1 MPARLTVHIILHTY
15 HVLVYPSSIVIN
27 LEDKSTGNET
37 FSVGFARYLN
47 VVHDVNMPPDQFHHC
62 VVIISMTLAA
72 ILCSTLL
79 IVTMT
84 FERFYSIIM
93 PHRAASFNTVNRAKT
108 IILSIILFSIIFNIP
123 QLFTS
128 TNFGQLCV
136 SFGTGSER
144 TEVKIYYW
152 LTFIIPVF
160 IPFILLLA
168 MNSVII
174 HTLRTRFDFTT
185 KSSPVQGQS
194 TGQGQTTKNQQS
206 DKQIFILLLLVT
218 FTFLIL
224 NTPVNVMIFYINYVP
239 GNTAYY
245 HAGVHLFYHVA
256 EKAYFTNHAINFIL
270 YVLSGQKFRKDL
282 VKLFQCSESSEI
294 FSTSGSVVS
303 TVT

>member
-1 MPARLTVHIILHTY
+1 
-15 HVLVYPSSIVIN
+15 
-27 LEDKSTGNET
+27 
-37 FSVGFARYLN
+37 
-47 VVHDVNMPPDQFHHC
+47 
-62 VVIISMTLAA
+62 
-72 ILCSTLL
+72 
-79 IVTMT
+79 MT
-84 FERFYSIIM
+84 FERLYSIIM
-93 PHRAASFNTVNRAKT
+93 PHRAASFNTVNKAKA
-108 IILSIILFSIIFNIP
+108 IILSIIVFSIIFNIP

-152 LTFIIPVF
+152 LTFIIPIF
-160 IPFILLLA
+160 IPFILLLS
-168 MNSVII
+168 MDSVII
-174 HTLRTRFDFTT
+174 HTLRTRFNFTA
-185 KSSPVQGQS
+185 KSPTVQGQS
-194 TGQGQTTKNQQS
+194 SDPGQTTKIQQS

-239 GNTAYY
+239 GSTPYY

-256 EKAYFTNHAINFIL
+256 EKAYFTNYAINFIL

-294 FSTSGSVVS
+294 FSTSRSVVS
-303 TVT
+303 TVA